1 MNLRTLTALQKRKLL
16 TLLNP
21 VLNLFGHRPFL
32 LRQQLTESETDVP
45 VVLIWEIVPKDGWRM
60 EAPH

>member
-32 LRQQLTESETDVP
+32 LGQLSTESETDVP
-45 VVLIWEIVPKDGWRM
+45 VVLLWEIAPQDGWRM
-60 EAPH
+60 ETPH